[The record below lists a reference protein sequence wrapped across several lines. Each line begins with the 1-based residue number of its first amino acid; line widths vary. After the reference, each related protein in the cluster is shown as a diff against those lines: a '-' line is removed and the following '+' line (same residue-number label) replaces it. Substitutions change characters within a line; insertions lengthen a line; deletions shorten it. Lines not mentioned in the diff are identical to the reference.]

1 MNLKSLLRA
10 VATMLFFGTLSTA
23 LLANAASPDPSP
35 AAGATTKHKASPDAI
50 KAARLTR
57 LKNQA
62 GLTADQE
69 AKAKPIIDKY
79 VDDRQAANGDR
90 AKLVSLKTQVRHRYR
105 CDPDPGS
112 TDETGSR
119 EERHCRQNEGR
130 TREESGCLTFSGENE
145 LALDALPLAQGWPAK
160 VTHWARPRSN
170 CGLESS
176 GFIRHSRKTL
186 LPQPARRQF

>member
-35 AAGATTKHKASPDAI
+35 AAGATTKHKPSPDAI

-90 AKLVSLKTQVRHRYR
+90 AKLVSLKTQFDTDIDAILTPDQRTKLAAEKTATHRK
-105 CDPDPGS
+105 
-112 TDETGSR
+112 
-119 EERHCRQNEGR
+119 NEGR
-130 TREESGCLTFSGENE
+130 TRKESGCCPS
-145 LALDALPLAQGWPAK
+145 PSPAK
-160 VTHWARPRSN
+160 N
-170 CGLESS
+170 N
-176 GFIRHSRKTL
+176 
-186 LPQPARRQF
+186 